1 MKKTVFFL
9 SLLISAATNAQWP
22 SATDVKKWEAQA
34 KQVTIIRD
42 KYGVPHIYGK
52 TDADAVFGLMYTQ
65 CEENFERIERNYLE
79 MLGRRAEMEGEKL
92 IYNDLLM
99 RLIADSND
107 AKKDYLQSPPWL
119 KKLLN
124 AHADA
129 INYFLYKHPEVR
141 PVVLQKF
148 EPWFHLMYT
157 DGSVSATSTGG
168 ASIDEIKQFYENGPE
183 TSSLALN
190 SHTLTAQLKEIEER
204 GSNGFAIAPKR
215 SASGNALLYINPHVP
230 FYFRSEAQI
239 VSEEGLNTYG
249 AATWGQFFI
258 YQGFN
263 ENLGWMHTSGYT
275 DVADLYEEKISK
287 TAKGWMY
294 EYDKKLLPVKSK
306 SITIYYYTTDGEKL
320 AKTFTT
326 YYTHHGPIVAKRND
340 KWLALKE
347 YNRSVKALIQS
358 WKTTKAQNLE
368 EYTEAMRG
376 LSNTTNNTVYADNK
390 GNIAYWHG
398 NFVPKRNPGYNYTL
412 PIDGSTSATEWQG
425 VHPLEETVY
434 LINPL
439 SGWMQNCNATPFAL
453 AGESS
458 PNKNNYPYYM
468 APDGQNARGLNAI
481 RLLNKED
488 KITLD
493 GLIEIGYNRYL
504 AAFDI
509 LLPPLFKAFESTSNT
524 DSLKITI
531 RPAIDILKAWNRESD
546 TSSVATTIAIDWA
559 TKINALWPRAKT
571 QEESTEWIGRFNAI
585 ARGINGNVM
594 MEQLRDV
601 MNELTGKYGRWQVRW
616 GAINRYQRLS
626 GKFAEIYDDNKPSLA
641 VPLSSSRWGSLPAF
655 ESRSMYSS
663 KGRYGFS
670 GNSFIAAVEFGE
682 KIKAKTIVT
691 GGHSNNPLSP
701 HFKDQA
707 EGFVYGKF
715 KDVFFYKDD
724 VMNNK
729 EKEYHPGE

>member
-1 MKKTVFFL
+1 MKKFILFG
-9 SLLISAATNAQWP
+9 SLLISFAANAQWP
-22 SATDVKKWEAQA
+22 STAEVKKWEAQA
-34 KQVTIIRD
+34 KQVTIVRD
-42 KYGVPHIYGK
+42 KYGVPHVYGK

-107 AKKDYLQSPPWL
+107 AKKDYLQSPLWL

-168 ASIDEIKQFYENGPE
+168 ASIDEIRQFYENGPE
-183 TSSLALN
+183 KTDLAFN
-190 SHTLTAQLKEIEER
+190 GIKEIEER

-215 SASGNALLYINPHVP
+215 SASGNAMLYINPHVP
-230 FYFRSEAQI
+230 FYFRSEAQM
-239 VSEEGLNTYG
+239 VSEEGLNAYG

-287 TAKGWMY
+287 TSKGWMY
-294 EYDKKLLPVKSK
+294 EFDKKLLPVKSK
-306 SITIYYYTTDGEKL
+306 SITIYYTVNGEKL
-320 AKTFTT
+320 AKTFTA
-326 YYTHHGPIVAKRND
+326 YYTHHGPIVARRNN

-347 YNRSVKALIQS
+347 YNRSLKALIQS
-358 WKTTKAQNLE
+358 WKTTKAENLE

-398 NFVPKRNPGYNYTL
+398 NFVPKRNPGYDYTL
-412 PIDGSTSATEWQG
+412 PVDGSTSATEWQG
-425 VHPLEETVY
+425 VHPLEETVH
-434 LINPL
+434 LINPS
-439 SGWMQNCNATPFAL
+439 SGWMQNCNATPFTL

-468 APDGQNARGLNAI
+468 APDGQNARGLNAM
-481 RLLNKED
+481 RLLSNKD
-488 KITLD
+488 SITLD

-509 LLPPLFKAFESTSNT
+509 LLPPLFKAFDAAPNT
-524 DSLKITI
+524 DSLKMTVK
-531 RPAIDILKAWNRESD
+531 PAIDLLKAWNKETD
-546 TSSVATTIAIDWA
+546 TSSVATTVAIDWA

-571 QEESTEWIGRFNAI
+571 QEESTEWVGRFNAI
-585 ARGINGNVM
+585 ASGIKGKVM
-594 MEQLRDV
+594 LEQIRDV

-616 GAINRYQRLS
+616 GAINRYQRLT
-626 GKFAEIYDDNKPSLA
+626 GKFSEVYDDNKPSLS

-682 KIKAKTIVT
+682 KVKAKTIVT

-715 KDVFFYKDD
+715 KDVFFYKED

-729 EKEYHPGE
+729 EKVYHPGE

>member
-1 MKKTVFFL
+1 MKKIVLFL
-9 SLLISAATNAQWP
+9 SILIVYTAGAQSP
-22 SATDVKKWEAQA
+22 TPADIKRWELQA
-34 KQVTIIRD
+34 KQVNIVRD
-42 KYGVPHIYGK
+42 KYGVPHVYGK

-79 MLGRRAEMEGEKL
+79 MLGRRAEMEGEKV

-107 AKKDYLQSPPWL
+107 AKKDYLQSPLWL

-124 AHADA
+124 AHADG

-168 ASIDEIKQFYENGPE
+168 ASVDEIKQFYENGPE
-183 TSSLALN
+183 TSAIAFN
-190 SHTLTAQLKEIEER
+190 GIKEIEER

-215 SASGNALLYINPHVP
+215 SATGNAMLYINPHVP
-230 FYFRSEAQI
+230 FYFRSEAQL
-239 VSEEGLNTYG
+239 VSEEGLNAYG

-287 TAKGWMY
+287 TPKGWMY

-306 SITIYYYTTDGEKL
+306 SITIYYTANGEKL
-320 AKTFTT
+320 AKTFTA
-326 YYTHHGPIVAKRND
+326 YYTHHGPIVAKRKD

-347 YNRSVKALIQS
+347 YNRSLKALIQS

-398 NFVPKRNPGYNYTL
+398 NFVPKRNPGYDYTL
-412 PIDGSTSATEWQG
+412 PVDGSTSATEWQG
-425 VHPLEETVY
+425 PHPLEETVH
-434 LINPL
+434 LINPS
-439 SGWMQNCNATPFAL
+439 SGWMQNCNATPYTL

-458 PNKNNYPYYM
+458 PNRNNYPYYM

-481 RLLNKED
+481 RLLNKKD
-488 KITLD
+488 SITLD

-509 LLPPLFKAFESTSNT
+509 LLPPLFKAYDATPNT
-524 DSLKITI
+524 DSLKMNIK
-531 RPAIDILKAWNRESD
+531 PAIDILRIWNKESD

-559 TKINALWPRAKT
+559 TKINALWPSAQTK
-571 QEESTEWIGRFNAI
+571 EESTEIIGRFNAI
-585 ARGINGNVM
+585 ANGVNGKIM

-601 MNELTGKYGRWQVRW
+601 LNELTGKYGRWQVRW

-682 KIKAKTIVT
+682 RVKAKTIVT
-691 GGHSNNPLSP
+691 GGQSNNPLSP

-715 KDVFFYKDD
+715 KDVFFYKED
-724 VMNNK
+724 VMKNK

>member
-1 MKKTVFFL
+1 MKKIVLFL
-9 SLLISAATNAQWP
+9 SMLIVYTAGAQSP
-22 SATDVKKWEAQA
+22 APADIKRWELQA
-34 KQVTIIRD
+34 KQVNIIRD
-42 KYGVPHIYGK
+42 KYGVPHVYGK

-79 MLGRRAEMEGEKL
+79 MLGRRAEMEGEKV

-107 AKKDYLQSPPWL
+107 AKKDYLQSPLWL

-124 AHADA
+124 AHADG

-168 ASIDEIKQFYENGPE
+168 ASVDEIKQFYENGPE
-183 TSSLALN
+183 TSAIAF
-190 SHTLTAQLKEIEER
+190 HGIKEIEER

-215 SASGNALLYINPHVP
+215 SATGNAMLYINPHVP
-230 FYFRSEAQI
+230 FYFRSEAQL
-239 VSEEGLNTYG
+239 VSEEGLNAYG

-287 TAKGWMY
+287 TPKGWMY

-306 SITIYYYTTDGEKL
+306 SITIYYTANGEKL
-320 AKTFTT
+320 AKTFTA
-326 YYTHHGPIVAKRND
+326 YYTHHGPVVAKRKD

-347 YNRSVKALIQS
+347 YNRSLKALIQS

-398 NFVPKRNPGYNYTL
+398 NFVPKRNPGYDYTL
-412 PIDGSTSATEWQG
+412 PVDGSTSATEWQG
-425 VHPLEETVY
+425 PHPLEETVH
-434 LINPL
+434 LINPS
-439 SGWMQNCNATPFAL
+439 SGWMQNCNATPYTL

-458 PNKNNYPYYM
+458 PNRNNYPYYM

-481 RLLNKED
+481 RLLNKKD
-488 KITLD
+488 SITLD

-509 LLPPLFKAFESTSNT
+509 LLPPLFRAYDATPNT
-524 DSLKITI
+524 DSLKMNIK
-531 RPAIDILKAWNRESD
+531 PAIDILRVWNKESD

-559 TKINALWPRAKT
+559 TKINALWPSAQTK
-571 QEESTEWIGRFNAI
+571 EESTEIIGRFNAI
-585 ARGINGNVM
+585 ANGVNGKIM
-594 MEQLRDV
+594 MEQLRNV
-601 MNELTGKYGRWQVRW
+601 LNELTGKYGRWQVRW

-682 KIKAKTIVT
+682 RVKAKTIVT

-715 KDVFFYKDD
+715 KDVFFYKED
-724 VMNNK
+724 VMKNK

>member
-1 MKKTVFFL
+1 MKKIALFL
-9 SLLISAATNAQWP
+9 SLLIGIVVSAQWP
-22 SATDVKKWEAQA
+22 APSDIKRWESQA
-34 KQVTIIRD
+34 KQVTIVRD

-107 AKKDYLQSPPWL
+107 AKKDYLQSPVWL

-168 ASIDEIKQFYENGPE
+168 ASIEEIKQFYENGPE
-183 TSSLALN
+183 TSAIALN
-190 SHTLTAQLKEIEER
+190 NIKEIEER
-204 GSNGFAIAPKR
+204 GSNGFAISPKR
-215 SASGNALLYINPHVP
+215 SATGNAMLYINPHVP
-230 FYFRSEAQI
+230 FYFRSEAQM
-239 VSEEGLNTYG
+239 VSEEGLNAYG

-287 TAKGWMY
+287 TPKGWMY

-306 SITIYYYTTDGEKL
+306 SITIYYTVNGEKL

-340 KWLALKE
+340 KWLSLKE
-347 YNRSVKALIQS
+347 YNRSLKALIQS
-358 WKTTKAQNLE
+358 WKTTKAENLE

-398 NFVPKRNPGYNYTL
+398 NFVPKRNPGYDYTL
-412 PIDGSTSATEWQG
+412 PVDGSTSATEWQG
-425 VHPLEETVY
+425 VHPLEETVH
-434 LINPL
+434 LINPS
-439 SGWMQNCNATPFAL
+439 SGWMQNCNATPFTL

-468 APDGQNARGLNAI
+468 APDGQNARGLNAM
-481 RLLNKED
+481 RLLNKKD
-488 KITLD
+488 SITLD

-509 LLPPLFKAFESTSNT
+509 LLPPLFKAFDTTPNT

-531 RPAIDILKAWNRESD
+531 KPAIEILKKWNKESD
-546 TSSVATTIAIDWA
+546 TTSVATTIAIDWA
-559 TKINALWPRAKT
+559 TKVNALWPGAKT
-571 QEESTEWIGRFNAI
+571 REEGTEMIGRLNAI
-585 ARGINGNVM
+585 SNGISGRTM
-594 MEQLRDV
+594 LEKLRDV
-601 MNELTGKYGRWQVRW
+601 LNELTGKYGRWEVRW
-616 GAINRYQRLS
+616 GAINRYQRLT
-626 GKFAEIYDDNKPSLA
+626 GKFAEVYDDNKPSLA
-641 VPLSSSRWGSLPAF
+641 VPISSSRWGSLPAF
-655 ESRSMYSS
+655 ESKSMYSS

-682 KIKAKTIVT
+682 KVKAKTIVT

-715 KDVFFYKDD
+715 KDVFFYKID
-724 VMNNK
+724 VMNNM

>member
-1 MKKTVFFL
+1 MKAGIVAVL
-9 SLLISAATNAQWP
+9 SLITLSVFAQGP
-22 SATDVKKWEAQA
+22 SMAEIKRWEAQA
-34 KQVTIIRD
+34 KQVTIVRD
-42 KYGVPHIYGK
+42 AYGVPHIYGK
-52 TDADAVFGLMYTQ
+52 TDADAVFGLLYTQ

-92 IYNDLLM
+92 VYNDLLM

-107 AKKDYLQSPPWL
+107 AKKDYLQSPLWL

-141 PVVLQKF
+141 PVVLKKF

-168 ASIDEIKQFYENGPE
+168 ASIEEIKSFYADGPDVQ
-183 TSSLALN
+183 T
-190 SHTLTAQLKEIEER
+190 TAYNFVKDIEER
-204 GSNGFAIAPKR
+204 GSNGFAIAPSR
-215 SASGNALLYINPHVP
+215 SATGNALLYINPHVP
-230 FYFRSEAQI
+230 FYFRSEAQM
-239 VSEEGLNTYG
+239 VSEEGLNAYG

-263 ENLGWMHTSGYT
+263 EHVGWMHTSGYT
-275 DVADLYEEKISK
+275 DVADLYEEKVSK
-287 TAKGWMY
+287 SAKGWVY

-306 SITIYYYTTDGEKL
+306 SITIYYTVNGEKL
-320 AKTFTT
+320 SKTFTAF
-326 YYTHHGPIVAKRND
+326 YTHHGPVVAKRNG

-347 YNRSVKALIQS
+347 YNRSMKALIQS
-358 WKTTKAQNLE
+358 WKTTKASNLE
-368 EYTEAMRG
+368 EYTAAMKG
-376 LSNTTNNTVYADNK
+376 LSNTTNNTVYADDQ

-398 NFVPKRNPGYNYTL
+398 NFVPKRNPGFDYTL
-412 PIDGSTSATEWQG
+412 PVDGSIAATEWQG
-425 VHPLEETVY
+425 VHPLEETVH
-434 LINPL
+434 LINPT
-439 SGWMQNCNATPFAL
+439 SGWMQNCNATPFTL

-468 APDGQNARGLNAI
+468 APDGQNARGVNAM
-481 RLLNKED
+481 RLLNNRD
-488 KITLD
+488 SITLD
-493 GLIEIGYNRYL
+493 ELIEIGYDRYL

-509 LLPPLFKAFESTSNT
+509 LLPPLFKAFDATNNT
-524 DSLKITI
+524 DSLKIKLK
-531 RPAIDILKAWNRESD
+531 PAIDVLKAWNKTSD

-559 TKINALWPRAKT
+559 TKINNLWPRALT
-571 QEESTEWIGRFNAI
+571 QEANTEWIGRFNAM
-585 ARGINGNVM
+585 ANGLSGKKLL
-594 MEQLRDV
+594 E
-601 MNELTGKYGRWQVRW
+601 ELNAVLTDLNNKYGRWQVRW
-616 GAINRYQRLS
+616 GSINRYQRLT
-626 GKFAEIYDDNKPSLA
+626 GKFAEVYDDNKESLA

-670 GNSFIAAVEFGE
+670 GNSFIAAVEFG
-682 KIKAKTIVT
+682 KRIKAKTIVT

-724 VMNNK
+724 VMKHK
-729 EKEYHPGE
+729 EKEYHPGD

>member
-1 MKKTVFFL
+1 MKKIVLFL
-9 SLLISAATNAQWP
+9 SILIVYTAGAQSP
-22 SATDVKKWEAQA
+22 TPADIKRWELQA
-34 KQVTIIRD
+34 KQVNIVRD
-42 KYGVPHIYGK
+42 KYGVPHVYGK
-52 TDADAVFGLMYTQ
+52 SDADAVFGLMYTQ

-79 MLGRRAEMEGEKL
+79 MLGRRAEMEGEKV

-107 AKKDYLQSPPWL
+107 AKKDYLQSPLWL

-124 AHADA
+124 AHADG

-168 ASIDEIKQFYENGPE
+168 ASVDEIKQFYENGPE
-183 TSSLALN
+183 TSAIAFN
-190 SHTLTAQLKEIEER
+190 GIKEIEER

-215 SASGNALLYINPHVP
+215 SATGNAMLYINPHVP
-230 FYFRSEAQI
+230 FYFRSEAQL
-239 VSEEGLNTYG
+239 VSEEGLNAYG

-287 TAKGWMY
+287 TPKGWMY

-306 SITIYYYTTDGEKL
+306 SITIYYTANGEKL
-320 AKTFTT
+320 AKTFTA
-326 YYTHHGPIVAKRND
+326 YYTHHGPIVAKRKD

-347 YNRSVKALIQS
+347 YNRSLKALIQS

-398 NFVPKRNPGYNYTL
+398 NFVPKRNPGYDYTL
-412 PIDGSTSATEWQG
+412 PVDGSTSATEWQG
-425 VHPLEETVY
+425 PHPLEETVH
-434 LINPL
+434 LINPS
-439 SGWMQNCNATPFAL
+439 SGWMQNCNATPYTL

-458 PNKNNYPYYM
+458 LNRNNYPYYM

-481 RLLNKED
+481 RLLNKKD
-488 KITLD
+488 SITLD

-504 AAFDI
+504 TAFDI
-509 LLPPLFKAFESTSNT
+509 LLPPLFRAYDATPNT
-524 DSLKITI
+524 DSLKMNIK
-531 RPAIDILKAWNRESD
+531 PAIDILRTWNKESD

-559 TKINALWPRAKT
+559 TKINALWPSAQTK
-571 QEESTEWIGRFNAI
+571 EESTEIIGRFNAI
-585 ARGINGNVM
+585 ANGVNGKIM

-601 MNELTGKYGRWQVRW
+601 LNELTGKYGRWQVRW

-655 ESRSMYSS
+655 ESRPMYSS

-682 KIKAKTIVT
+682 RVKAKTIVT

-715 KDVFFYKDD
+715 KDVLFYKED
-724 VMNNK
+724 VMKNK